1 MEMSTLLKFFSTDR
15 VFKPREGYGSFHIC
29 AAEMGRGI
37 NCGDP
42 RDCRAKRANGEPPEE
57 YDGDRP

>member
-42 RDCRAKRANGEPPEE
+42 RDCRAKRANWEPPE
-57 YDGDRP
+57 